1 MSWLL
6 SRETDYGRERGQQKS
21 HWLWMDEFFISTV
34 VSQREEQDRG
44 SHDQIFLPQHVARI
58 ILVLTLT
65 LVACFTLSLT
75 FYIYL

>member
-1 MSWLL
+1 
-6 SRETDYGRERGQQKS
+6 
-21 HWLWMDEFFISTV
+21 MDEFFISTV